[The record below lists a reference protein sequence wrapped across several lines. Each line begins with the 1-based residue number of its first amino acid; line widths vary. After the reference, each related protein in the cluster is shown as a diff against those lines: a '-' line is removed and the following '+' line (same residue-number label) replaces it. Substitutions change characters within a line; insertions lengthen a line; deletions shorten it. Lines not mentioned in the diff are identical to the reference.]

1 MKIGIIGSGT
11 VAQTLAAGFLEDKH
25 DVMLGTGSPQKLDAF
40 RAKHAGAK
48 VGSFDETASFGELV
62 VLAVKG
68 DAAEKIVAG
77 VATKIA
83 NKPVADTTNPLD
95 GKPPVDGVLSYF
107 TGPNDSLLERL
118 KRVAPEAQWV
128 KCWSSVGAPGMVR
141 PKLAGGPPTMFICGD
156 DKAKA
161 VVKPLLE
168 AFGWSS
174 ADMGPIIAAR
184 AIEPLCILW
193 CIPGFRENSWSH
205 AFHLLKPA

>member
-25 DVMLGTGSPQKLDAF
+25 EVMLGTGSPQKLDAF
-40 RAKHAGAK
+40 RAKHASAK
-48 VGSFDETASFGELV
+48 VGSFDETATFGELV

-77 VATKIA
+77 VASKLA
-83 NKPVADTTNPLD
+83 GKPVADTTNPLD

-118 KRVAPEAQWV
+118 QRAAPDAQWV
-128 KCWSSVGAPGMVR
+128 KCWNSVGAPAMVR

-156 DKAKA
+156 EAGKAA
-161 VVKPLLE
+161 VKPLVE
-168 AFGWSS
+168 AFGWAS
-174 ADMGPIIAAR
+174 ADMGPVSAAR

-193 CIPGFRENSWSH
+193 CIPGFRDNSWSH